1 MKTTAKKNALK
12 NLEKQRQGLIF
23 AHIKDDVLFSS
34 LFPTIKLSHPEAE
47 RKFQKSFLRFSL
59 FCIYT
64 G

>member
-1 MKTTAKKNALK
+1 M
-12 NLEKQRQGLIF
+12 EKQRQGLIF